1 MNNYYN
7 VKKFFTLMD
16 TEIKQNENS
25 HRTTIN
31 DSMRLAKE
39 AEIIDWLNLALSE
52 LFEYNKGSFYH
63 RVINYTVISSANSI
77 EIPFYMRRIDKLKMG
92 DKWYNVSMST
102 DTDVDF
108 WYMGGRQIVG
118 NKQSFTK
125 DSVISLNGYVSPDIV
140 VDENSYIDFPPTFMR
155 LLLLQVLLYFSGRD
169 NRKKEIWYAQYK
181 LLLNTYKKTSATV
194 TSHGKTD
201 TKIRFG
207 A

>member
-1 MNNYYN
+1 MSNYYN
-7 VKKFFTLMD
+7 VKEFFTLMD
-16 TEIKQNENS
+16 TELKQNENN

-39 AEIIDWLNLALSE
+39 AEIISWLNQALGE
-52 LFEYNKGSFYH
+52 LLEYNKGSFYY
-63 RVINYTVISSANSI
+63 RVLDYTILANADSI
-77 EIPFYMRRIDKLKMG
+77 ELPFFMRRMDKLKMG
-92 DKWYNVSMST
+92 DKWYNISMPT
-102 DTDVDF
+102 DDDADYY
-108 WYMGGRQIVG
+108 YMGGRKIVG

-125 DSVISLNGYVSPDIV
+125 DTTILIKGYVSPDKV
-140 VDENSYIDFPPTFMR
+140 VDENSYIDFPPTFIR

-169 NRKKEIWYAQYK
+169 DRKKTIWYAQYK